1 LRRLTETENCSNV
14 VVIVVV
20 AVAVAIAVAVVVVV
34 YNTTRYDGVDHGSLF
49 SGPDPTRCVGDPT
62 RPADGP
68 DP

>member
-1 LRRLTETENCSNV
+1 MRRLTEIENCRNV
-14 VVIVVV
+14 VVVV

-34 YNTTRYDGVDHGSLF
+34 VYNTKRYDGVDHGSLF

>member
-1 LRRLTETENCSNV
+1 MRRLTEIENYSNV
-14 VVIVVV
+14 VVVVVVVVV
-20 AVAVAIAVAVVVVV
+20 AVAVVVVR

-49 SGPDPTRCVGDPT
+49 SGSDSTRCVGDPT